1 MGFIR
6 EEVLE
11 FLSTYD
17 NTMSVDMFQN
27 MSELTIRTASRCLMG
42 KEIRSQLHSDVAK
55 LYHDLDAGFAPIN
68 VFFRWLPL
76 PAYFARDKANK
87 TMTNLFKDII
97 QRRRIETES
106 KKASNT
112 DYEPDSDMITTLI
125 DASYKDGSKPD
136 DDVKAHIMIALLM
149 GGQHTSSTTLSW
161 IIYELTR
168 RPDVM

>member
-1 MGFIR
+1 
-6 EEVLE
+6 
-11 FLSTYD
+11 
-17 NTMSVDMFQN
+17 MFQN